1 MGGTMDF
8 DEAIVSHLKWKIHLR
23 NFLDGRGGKLD
34 STMVAKDDACELGQW
49 IYGEGKQFA
58 ETAPYKDLVKKHAQF
73 HLQAAE
79 VVRKTEAGDKPG
91 AEEMMASGREFSSAS
106 KDIVGAIMQ
115 LEQEVAKQHKKDSAV
130 G

>member
-1 MGGTMDF
+1 MDF

-23 NFLDGRGGKLD
+23 NFLDGRGEKLD
-34 STMVAKDDACELGQW
+34 SAEVAKEDVCELGQW

-58 ETAPYKDLVKKHAQF
+58 DTVPYQELVRKHAQF
-73 HLQAAE
+73 HLRAAE
-79 VVRKTEAGDKPG
+79 VVHKAETGDKRG
-91 AEEMMASGREFSSAS
+91 AETLLATGREFSTAS

-115 LEQEVAKQHKKDSAV
+115 LELEVAKKRKNGGA